1 MWPNVSQSSH
11 SPSTERPITCADQG
25 GRSSTWQP
33 MVAGLPAVKS
43 PWSDGHWGT
52 PSYHPFWFGMFH
64 EINHPAIKGYPHFR
78 KPHIYIYI
86 YIYIYTHHI
95 CIYIYIYTH
104 HIHIYI
110 YHIYILFIYIYI
122 YIKYIYIIYI
132 YIYSYIMYLWNISG
146 LWVVYKWLISHK

>member
-1 MWPNVSQSSH
+1 MWPNDSQSSH

-43 PWSDGHWGT
+43 PWSDGHGGT

-78 KPHIYIYI
+78 KPPYIYTHIIYVYIYTHHIYIYI
-86 YIYIYTHHI
+86 YISYIYIYILFIHI
-95 CIYIYIYTH
+95 YIYISNIYIYIYH
-104 HIHIYI
+104 
-110 YHIYILFIYIYI
+110 
-122 YIKYIYIIYI
+122 I